1 MVGFQRNRRGGRDA
15 SWLARTARNLAP
27 VLVGLVAS
35 IAPARADGP
44 AIVVS
49 IKPIHSLV
57 ASVMEGV
64 GEPILLVESGG
75 SPHGYT
81 LKPSQASAMADAD
94 LVIWIGEGMESY
106 LSAPIESLV
115 QNDRVLELADLS
127 GVVVLPLR
135 EGGVWEPHI
144 HGDTERADDDHA
156 DNDHA
161 DEEHADE
168 HAGEDHAEDEHAQEE
183 HADEHAEEDHAH
195 EHGHAWY
202 DPHLW
207 LDPQNALVMA
217 RAIADRL
224 VLLDPGHRE
233 AYEAN
238 LAALTDALEGLDGEL
253 ATMLA
258 PVRATPYIVFHDAYQ
273 YFERRYGLTGVG
285 SITLDPEQGASAA
298 RLSAIR
304 ERLAAADVVCAFAEP
319 LVDQG
324 LLDTAIEGTDV
335 RVATLD
341 PEGVLLDAGPAL
353 YATLISGL
361 AQTMATCLASP
372 G

>member
-1 MVGFQRNRRGGRDA
+1 MAGFQRNRRGGRDA
-15 SWLARTARNLAP
+15 AWLARTARSLAL
-27 VLVGLVAS
+27 VLVGLAAS
-35 IAPARADGP
+35 VAPARADGP

-57 ASVMEGV
+57 ASVMDGV
-64 GEPILLVESGG
+64 GEPMLLVESGG

-115 QNDRVLELADLS
+115 RDDRVLELADLS

-135 EGGVWEPHI
+135 EGGVWEPHG
-144 HGDTERADDDHA
+144 HGDTEHADDDHA
-156 DNDHA
+156 GDDHA
-161 DEEHADE
+161 DEEHA
-168 HAGEDHAEDEHAQEE
+168 EDE
-183 HADEHAEEDHAH
+183 HADEHADEDHAH

-224 VLLDPGHRE
+224 VALDPGHRE

-238 LAALTDALEGLDGEL
+238 LAALTDALERLDGEL
-253 ATMLA
+253 ATMLT

-335 RVATLD
+335 HVATLD